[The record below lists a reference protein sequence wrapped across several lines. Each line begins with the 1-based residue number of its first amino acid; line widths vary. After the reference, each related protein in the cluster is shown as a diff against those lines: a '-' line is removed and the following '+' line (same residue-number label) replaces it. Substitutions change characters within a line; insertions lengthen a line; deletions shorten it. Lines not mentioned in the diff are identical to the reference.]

1 MKDPPPPRPPIHHH
15 HLYQSK
21 IEGNRYFKKWKKIY
35 VAGLP
40 IMKWKEIVKQIAC
53 KPLVKQF
60 SLKPY
65 LGPRQNLV
73 DSSQCRSFPS
83 CIHYLKREQF
93 IYPFS
98 VTMCPYIGKCVA
110 CQFAVTLYCHS
121 FRCWMF
127 FNKTNIQNQAK
138 LIYLF
143 WYSARGIKIILLI
156 NCLSITTCNVKRHFP
171 RSCLYL
177 DWLAFG

>member
-1 MKDPPPPRPPIHHH
+1 M
-15 HLYQSK
+15 
-21 IEGNRYFKKWKKIY
+21 EKKVY

-40 IMKWKEIVKQIAC
+40 VMKWKEIVKQIAC

-121 FRCWMF
+121 FRWWIF
-127 FNKTNIQNQAK
+127 FNKTNIQKQGKPDLFVLIFCARYQDNFIDK
-138 LIYLF
+138 LPKYN
-143 WYSARGIKIILLI
+143 Y
-156 NCLSITTCNVKRHFP
+156 NVKRHFP
-171 RSCLYL
+171 RSCL
-177 DWLAFG
+177 

>member
-1 MKDPPPPRPPIHHH
+1 MKEPPPPPLYHH
-15 HLYQSK
+15 HLYPSK
-21 IEGNRYFKKWKKIY
+21 IEGNRYLKNGKKVY
-35 VAGLP
+35 VADLP

-83 CIHYLKREQF
+83 CFHYLKREQF

-156 NCLSITTCNVKRHFP
+156 NCLSITTMLSVTFP
-171 RSCLYL
+171 EV
-177 DWLAFG
+177 AFT